1 MVTGGNVSA
10 LRTAMAIQLLFW
22 DVSFGASCMV
32 PHFPNGSVFLFVAG
46 GSYIA
51 LKHLVFLYA
60 KE

>member
-32 PHFPNGSVFLFVAG
+32 PHFPNGSVLLFVP
-46 GSYIA
+46 GSTHIA
-51 LKHLVFLYA
+51 LKHLFVLHA